1 MRSTR
6 VLRGLGAVA
15 LLAVAAVHLYE
26 YHVDHYSAIPTIG
39 PLFLLNAASATALG
53 LALIAPVQRLAPW
66 RLGTVA
72 LPAIAAAGIGL
83 AGTSLAALFVSESTP
98 LFGFMEIGYRLVVVL
113 AIAAEIASILVL
125 GALLLTI
132 RSTDRLPGPPGR
144 ESSPRPGTGVTAPW
158 PASVTQA
165 RNDDRRPGTRP
176 PPTHT

>member
-83 AGTSLAALFVSESTP
+83 ADWV
-98 LFGFMEIGYRLVVVL
+98 
-113 AIAAEIASILVL
+113 
-125 GALLLTI
+125 
-132 RSTDRLPGPPGR
+132 
-144 ESSPRPGTGVTAPW
+144 
-158 PASVTQA
+158 
-165 RNDDRRPGTRP
+165 RRRRVR
-176 PPTHT
+176 